1 MKHMKL
7 KIRNVGPNDFGTYR
21 CVAKNSL
28 GETDGNIK
36 LDGKSHTHTHT
47 QHLNQKNLQS
57 RPKKKLNKPLQKKGH
72 AIKSSINNLE
82 KENEIPESFEQREI
96 VY

>member
-1 MKHMKL
+1 MIITEINTSRAGDKYETTSTVNGYTKYMKL

-36 LDGKSHTHTHT
+36 LDEMPAPTTAILSEMAM
-47 QHLNQKNLQS
+47 LNRSLVF
-57 RPKKKLNKPLQKKGH
+57 
-72 AIKSSINNLE
+72 I
-82 KENEIPESFEQREI
+82 
-96 VY
+96 